1 MLLIAIICFTGLPA
15 CTHHEAGS
23 ACSFFALRASGVGRV
38 SSEAK
43 YSNRAILSAKKCF
56 PRRSSI
62 RWIGIVGFRLPL
74 DVADKSQIEDVAPI
88 TSSTLEMGL
97 SSQSSLNFDKSS
109 VLVCLLRLYKT
120 YYFCQNQSGLT
131 TRKEAHKLVKVSGT
145 STVAAPSGYVG
156 TFTIGDNAHLYER
169 YYDQSTGW
177 YWTDHGTPA

>member
-1 MLLIAIICFTGLPA
+1 MPHIAIICFTGLPA

-74 DVADKSQIEDVAPI
+74 DVADKSQTEDVAPI

-97 SSQSSLNFDKSS
+97 STFKQLFWDCLCLPSRFYPALVAWLYLVLIRKLGFGPELKRLQTGFRISS
-109 VLVCLLRLYKT
+109 
-120 YYFCQNQSGLT
+120 
-131 TRKEAHKLVKVSGT
+131 
-145 STVAAPSGYVG
+145 
-156 TFTIGDNAHLYER
+156 
-169 YYDQSTGW
+169 
-177 YWTDHGTPA
+177 